1 MASECVCLCVCVVG
15 SRTTTNCISVIIMA
29 ASSCKSVAPLRQSD
43 FSIEHILTRAGERY
57 SKRRKLSNEVGGC
70 RNCCSTNSSSSSS
83 NSSPRSVRSE
93 EGEGDDNDNGG
104 RLRDEPG
111 TEADEELDE
120 EIDVGQSVMQHP
132 GQEAGFLPTAPSCG
146 MPTFDW
152 LYYTRYHP
160 PKLPRKYLPLFSYKS
175 EQVTP
180 VRSMADQ
187 SLPPS
192 HVRSFFRSSENGS
205 SQANAR
211 TFAACT
217 IYACP
222 AERTGGRVQSV
233 HLPELRGS
241 EPARLQSR
249 ADQHAGENLVPKSA
263 RPRSARKA
271 GSIIDNR
278 WGGVH
283 VHLRIAPNALYV
295 AAATVRHC
303 RKCG

>member
-1 MASECVCLCVCVVG
+1 
-15 SRTTTNCISVIIMA
+15 MA
-29 ASSCKSVAPLRQSD
+29 ASSCKSVPPLRQSD

-160 PKLPRKYLPLFSYKS
+160 PKLPRPQKTGPVKRTPGRLPRVPFTPAQLSALEDAYKVSTYLSS
-175 EQVTP
+175 EEANQLAYSLELTNTRVKIWFQNRRARDRREKREASLMTSGGAATFTSESHP
-180 VRSMADQ
+180 THCTL
-187 SLPPS
+187 LPPLYAT
-192 HVRSFFRSSENGS
+192 VGS
-205 SQANAR
+205 
-211 TFAACT
+211 AASGS
-217 IYACP
+217 
-222 AERTGGRVQSV
+222 RTGSHPSSPSSVEASAGGR
-233 HLPELRGS
+233 
-241 EPARLQSR
+241 QSR
-249 ADQHAGENLVPKSA
+249 SPTTD
-263 RPRSARKA
+263 RS
-271 GSIIDNR
+271 
-278 WGGVH
+278 
-283 VHLRIAPNALYV
+283 Y
-295 AAATVRHC
+295 
-303 RKCG
+303 